1 MEERG
6 EDRGTAKQ
14 RSYPS
19 LLWPLLL
26 VAIGVLLLL
35 NSLGRINLNF
45 WDLWRYWPALLI
57 LIGLDLLVGRRSRL
71 GRLIVVLLTL
81 VVLGVCVGLILRA
94 PGPVTGGGEVEAIS
108 EPLQGAERASLRVE
122 SVAGKL
128 TITRLDDSSSLIEG
142 TLDLA
147 SSRKPTWK
155 VDRTGDQVSMQLAYQ
170 EGTSFSIGWGRSDS
184 WNLRLSPA
192 VVWAL
197 TANLA
202 AGEGR
207 LDLTGLDLDTLS
219 VELGAGKY
227 QVTLPDKVGG
237 KVSIKGGAGGLVL
250 EIPATLAA
258 RLDVQRGIVPVSISD
273 RFEEKDGVYV
283 TADWETN
290 DNRVEVEIDL
300 GVGGLTVREP

>member
-1 MEERG
+1 MDERG

-57 LIGLDLLVGRRSRL
+57 LIGLDLLVGRRSQL

-94 PGPVTGGGEVEAIS
+94 PGPVTGGAEVDTIS

-128 TITRLDDSSSLIEG
+128 TITKLDDSSSLIEG

-155 VDRTGDQVSMQLAYQ
+155 VDRTSDQVSMQLAYQ

-184 WNLRLSPA
+184 WDLRLSPA

-250 EIPATLAA
+250 EIPSKLAA

-273 RFEEKDGVYV
+273 RFEEKGGVYV

>member
-1 MEERG
+1 MDERG

-57 LIGLDLLVGRRSRL
+57 LIGLDLLVGRRSQL

-94 PGPVTGGGEVEAIS
+94 PGPVTGGAEVDTIS

-128 TITRLDDSSSLIEG
+128 TIVKLDDSSSLIEG

-184 WNLRLSPA
+184 WDLRLSPA
-192 VVWAL
+192 AR
-197 TANLA
+197 LA
-202 AGEGR
+202 VSAQTTAGER
-207 LDLTGLDLDTLS
+207 RRSHESLRPQPMLK
-219 VELGAGKY
+219 E
-227 QVTLPDKVGG
+227 
-237 KVSIKGGAGGLVL
+237 
-250 EIPATLAA
+250 
-258 RLDVQRGIVPVSISD
+258 VPS
-273 RFEEKDGVYV
+273 
-283 TADWETN
+283 W
-290 DNRVEVEIDL
+290 
-300 GVGGLTVREP
+300 

>member
-1 MEERG
+1 MDERG

-57 LIGLDLLVGRRSRL
+57 LIGLDLLVGRRSQL

-94 PGPVTGGGEVEAIS
+94 PGPVTGGAEVDTIS

-128 TITRLDDSSSLIEG
+128 TIIKLDDSSSLIEG

-155 VDRTGDQVSMQLAYQ
+155 VDWTGDQVSMQLAYQ

-184 WNLRLSPA
+184 WDLRLSPA

-227 QVTLPDKVGG
+227 QVTLPDRVGG

-250 EIPATLAA
+250 EIPETLAA